1 MVKGMNEMKVCT
13 ITGYK
18 SFEIG
23 VFNDKDIKLQLIK
36 VVLKK
41 RLIQLIEEGLEWV
54 LISGQLGTEIWAAQ
68 VVIELQDLG
77 FPIQLAVITPFKDPH
92 VNWNEKNQEMMEEI
106 ILAAD
111 FYESLSNRPYEN
123 PNQFRTKDIYF
134 LNKSDGALVFYDE
147 EHDASPKY
155 FLQLAKKYQET
166 NPYEILQIDFYEI
179 SSLAEE
185 LQENMNSY
193 E

>member
-1 MVKGMNEMKVCT
+1 MKVCT

-36 VVLKK
+36 AVLKK
-41 RLIQLIEEGLEWV
+41 RLIQLMEEGLEWV
-54 LISGQLGTEIWAAQ
+54 LISGQIGTEIWAAQ
-68 VVIELQDLG
+68 VVLELQDLG
-77 FPIQLAVITPFKDPH
+77 FPIQLAVITPFKEPH
-92 VNWNEKNQEMMEEI
+92 LNWNEKNQEIMEEI

-123 PNQFRTKDIYF
+123 PSQFKTKDIYF
-134 LNKSDGALVFYDE
+134 LKKSDGALIFYDV
-147 EHDASPKY
+147 EHEASPKY

-166 NPYEILQIDFYEI
+166 NPYEILLIDFFEI

-185 LQENMNSY
+185 LQENMDSF